1 MFTCTKDKKKI
12 PREGRAT
19 KKDYIQDNMDM
30 NYDFLKI
37 RVQARPQWNSIFKML
52 REKSLQP

>member
-1 MFTCTKDKKKI
+1 MKI
-12 PREGRAT
+12 PRVGRET
-19 KKDYIQDNMDM
+19 KKDYIQGNTDL

-52 REKSLQP
+52 RQKNFNLDS